1 MTKKIEKIDKS
12 FEKLNKSFKK
22 LDKTLKNLTK
32 TLKNMKKTLKNLTIL
47 TRKMSKCGLSVLKS
61 ACIKHCNSALDLSLI
76 GTFLISSMICSISS
90 LEILK
95 IMFLYRHF

>member
-12 FEKLNKSFKK
+12 FEKLDKNFKK

-47 TRKMSKCGLSVLKS
+47 TRKMSKCGLSILKS
-61 ACIKHCNSALDLSLI
+61 ACIKHWAKY
-76 GTFLISSMICSISS
+76 SSV
-90 LEILK
+90 
-95 IMFLYRHF
+95 